1 VVAAVIFPVSAIFVG
16 YVVAISLNQ
25 NAFAL
30 CLEAHAAAD
39 ELRIVG
45 QQLSGGP
52 LILDF
57 GVAVKGGLEA
67 GLRLAEI
74 CLADLAQVSLVQ
86 ADPLLWHGPAVQVA
100 TDNPVR
106 ACMAS
111 QYAGWKLESG
121 KTFAMGSGPMRA
133 CAGQEEIFKTIGYRE
148 KADVAVGV
156 LESGQLPPRDLCE
169 RIAADCRISP
179 SHLILCVAP
188 TASQAGTIQ
197 VVARSIET
205 ALHKLHEIGFALARI
220 ESAFGTAP
228 LPPVANDD
236 LMAIGRTNDAILYGG
251 EVTLWV
257 RGDDQSLAAI
267 GPQVPSSA
275 SPDYG
280 EPFLSIFKRYDCDF
294 YKIDR
299 KLFSPAVVTF
309 CNLDSGRTFRFGQ
322 TSSEV
327 IETSFL
333 G

>member
-1 VVAAVIFPVSAIFVG
+1 
-16 YVVAISLNQ
+16 VAISLNQ
-25 NAFAL
+25 RAFEL
-30 CLEAHAAAD
+30 CLETHAAAE
-39 ELRIVG
+39 ELRIAG
-45 QQLSGGP
+45 QQLPGGP

-67 GLRLAEI
+67 GQRLAEI
-74 CLADLAQVSLVQ
+74 CLSDLAQVSLVLANPAVWQ
-86 ADPLLWHGPAVQVA
+86 GPAVQVA

-121 KTFAMGSGPMRA
+121 KFFAMGSGPMRA
-133 CAGQEEIFKTIGYRE
+133 SAGEEEIFRTIGYRE
-148 KADVAVGV
+148 QAEVAVGV
-156 LESGQLPPRDLCE
+156 LESGQLPPREFCE
-169 RIAADCRISP
+169 RIAAACRVNP
-179 SHLILCVAP
+179 SHVILCVAP
-188 TASQAGTIQ
+188 TASQAGTVQI
-197 VVARSIET
+197 VARSVET
-205 ALHKLHEIGFALARI
+205 ALHKLHEIGFSLARV

-228 LPPVANDD
+228 LPPVGNDD
-236 LMAIGRTNDAILYGG
+236 LVAIGRTNDAILYGG

-257 RGDDQSLAAI
+257 RGDDESLAAI

-280 EPFLSIFKRYDCDF
+280 EPFVSIFKRYDRDF
-294 YKIDR
+294 YRMDR

-322 TSSEV
+322 MSPE
-327 IETSFL
+327 IIQRSFS